1 MKLLIKEGPNS
12 GQELDVDSEV
22 VVGRDPAS
30 ASLVI
35 EDPEASRR
43 HASLTPGG
51 SGVTVEDLGSTNGT
65 YVNGERLE
73 SARDASEGDEI
84 RIGNTVL
91 AVHGAIE
98 ATRVSAIPEPAD
110 SGATA
115 VSPIPDSPAEPEPVA
130 ASGPPEPPAAYEPP
144 AAPEP
149 PGPPPA
155 AQPPAAP
162 PGPPAFAEQPPGPPP
177 PPGGGSAPPS
187 PGAGQGFGSPG
198 QEAPPA
204 QPPDQ
209 APPGAPPSSYPPVAY
224 GGGGGDGYPVD
235 FDVPYP
241 SDGIDRWRPFLHG
254 ILVFPH
260 AVVLFFILIGVLF
273 ASIGAWFAILFT
285 GKYPPGIFNFILG
298 FYRWQNRVTAYNNFM
313 VDKYPPFTMDEDP
326 QYPVR
331 TRIDYPPDG
340 KIARWRVF
348 VAGIMAFPHYIVL
361 LFLVIAQMVV
371 FLVAFVAVTITRKW
385 PEGLFKF
392 ALGVNRWSMRVGA
405 YTYWMTEEYPP
416 FRLEP

>member
-12 GQELDVDSEV
+12 GQELDVEGEV
-22 VVGRDPAS
+22 VVGRDPAA

-51 SGVTVEDLGSTNGT
+51 SGVKVEDLGSTNGT

-73 SARDASEGDEI
+73 SPRDASEGDEI

-98 ATRVSAIPEPAD
+98 ATRVSPIPEPVD

-115 VSPIPDSPAEPEPVA
+115 VSPIPDAPADEPAVPEPVA
-130 ASGPPEPPAAYEPP
+130 ASGPPEPPAAS
-144 AAPEP
+144 EP

-155 AQPPAAP
+155 AAPQAVPPA
-162 PGPPAFAEQPPGPPP
+162 PPAFAEQPSGPPP
-177 PPGGGSAPPS
+177 TPGSGSPPPA
-187 PGAGQGFGSPG
+187 PGAGQGLGSPG
-198 QEAPPA
+198 QEGPPA
-204 QPPDQ
+204 QQPPPA
-209 APPGAPPSSYPPVAY
+209 APPGAPPSYPPVQY
-224 GGGGGDGYPVD
+224 GGDGGYPID
-235 FDVPYP
+235 LDIPYP
-241 SDGIDRWRPFLHG
+241 RDGIDRWRPFFHG
-254 ILVFPH
+254 FLLFPHLIVLVF
-260 AVVLFFILIGVLF
+260 VWIGVLF
-273 ASIGAWFAILFT
+273 ASIGAWFGILFT
-285 GKYPPGIFNFILG
+285 GKYPPGIFNFIVG

-313 VDKYPPFTMDEDP
+313 VDKYPPFSMDEDP

-348 VAGIMAFPHYIVL
+348 VAAFMAFPHFIVL
-361 LFLVIAQMVV
+361 MFLGIAQFVV
-371 FLVAFVAVTITRKW
+371 FVVAFFAVLFTRQW

-392 ALGVNRWSMRVGA
+392 ALGVNRWGMRVGA